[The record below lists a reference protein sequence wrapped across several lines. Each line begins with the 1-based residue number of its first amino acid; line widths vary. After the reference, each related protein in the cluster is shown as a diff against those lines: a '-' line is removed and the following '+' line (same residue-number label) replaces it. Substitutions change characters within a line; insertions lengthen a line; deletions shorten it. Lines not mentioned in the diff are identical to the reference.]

1 MSMNRRGG
9 ARHPRGE
16 RFRTGAGI
24 VDLES
29 GLSAVLTS
37 MKPVQ
42 YFSTATKAFAMER
55 IADTGRLYAGSRT
68 TGVRDGAAHSSS

>member
-1 MSMNRRGG
+1 
-9 ARHPRGE
+9 
-16 RFRTGAGI
+16 TGAGI

-68 TGVRDGAAHSSS
+68 TGARDGAAHSSS

>member
-1 MSMNRRGG
+1 
-9 ARHPRGE
+9 
-16 RFRTGAGI
+16 
-24 VDLES
+24 
-29 GLSAVLTS
+29 